1 MATNTSNEINAK
13 DLLEKTNLN
22 ETDIFIV
29 QDDQNTKKVT
39 LRNFILSIIKDN
51 ELATEYRIYSAAK
64 IQKMIDTIDKYCTDS
79 IGNVQNDIT
88 NLERFKATK
97 EELEALKTEL
107 LDIID
112 DKTDMEVINQLLDQK
127 MPKDYK
133 LKASDLDISADE
145 FKIKL
150 ENLSQEVIDSMI
162 GAEPI
167 PTNRAPVGGWV
178 TEDIADRAI
187 TANKLADN
195 YESVAH
201 ITEGNLNEIIKAG
214 LYLIGSNVL
223 NLPKES
229 DDDTATRIMRV
240 ERTADEYIT
249 QTVYYTDDMAYHPIY
264 RRRGN
269 INRLHVTNFVRI
281 DEITDTFKA
290 TRVMLAEDYNTCTA
304 LSGVNIFTIKA
315 EGNYLCDSTVTGL
328 PTTGDTYMVE
338 VKRFSD
344 DNFIYHASKLS
355 STRCELFEALT
366 YRTAGYML
374 VNTEWFKVNTVTK
387 SKFDGSTIHLFG
399 DGILFGLGASDI
411 ATTAIPALLSSTYG
425 ARVINNTIGD
435 ATAGSYE
442 DDILAERSVLRQ
454 IEVATLSDADYVVV
468 SVGTNDFKSGKAKI
482 GYNTSMDNK
491 TFKGS
496 LNLAIKNIITACPT
510 AKIMLMTPIFRSRI
524 NAGDT
529 KNSDDYT
536 VNDLYLSEYVDAMLE
551 IGKIN
556 HIPVLDMYST
566 GLINRYN
573 STIYL
578 SDGLHLNDDGQKLFA
593 SKIISGLGMYY

>member
-1 MATNTSNEINAK
+1 MATNSSNEINAK

-64 IQKMIDTIDKYCTDS
+64 IQKMIDTIDKYCTDG

-187 TANKLADN
+187 NANKLADN

-249 QTVYYTDDMAYHPIY
+249 QTVYYTDDMAYHPI
-264 RRRGN
+264 
-269 INRLHVTNFVRI
+269 
-281 DEITDTFKA
+281 
-290 TRVMLAEDYNTCTA
+290 
-304 LSGVNIFTIKA
+304 
-315 EGNYLCDSTVTGL
+315 
-328 PTTGDTYMVE
+328 
-338 VKRFSD
+338 
-344 DNFIYHASKLS
+344 
-355 STRCELFEALT
+355 
-366 YRTAGYML
+366 
-374 VNTEWFKVNTVTK
+374 
-387 SKFDGSTIHLFG
+387 
-399 DGILFGLGASDI
+399 
-411 ATTAIPALLSSTYG
+411 
-425 ARVINNTIGD
+425 
-435 ATAGSYE
+435 
-442 DDILAERSVLRQ
+442 
-454 IEVATLSDADYVVV
+454 
-468 SVGTNDFKSGKAKI
+468 
-482 GYNTSMDNK
+482 
-491 TFKGS
+491 
-496 LNLAIKNIITACPT
+496 
-510 AKIMLMTPIFRSRI
+510 
-524 NAGDT
+524 
-529 KNSDDYT
+529 
-536 VNDLYLSEYVDAMLE
+536 
-551 IGKIN
+551 
-556 HIPVLDMYST
+556 
-566 GLINRYN
+566 
-573 STIYL
+573 
-578 SDGLHLNDDGQKLFA
+578 
-593 SKIISGLGMYY
+593 